1 MPVATGATDHENGKK
16 GDSRIAPTGGW
27 PGHGFPPGIAAG
39 APFDGLRVNGT
50 SPGLRQS
57 GV

>member
-16 GDSRIAPTGGW
+16 GDSRIAPTGGTGMDSR
-27 PGHGFPPGIAAG
+27 PVSGYG

-50 SPGLRQS
+50 SPGLRQL